1 MTIHTTPVA
10 APQID
15 TAFDPIG
22 PLPTGTTVLEASA
35 GTGKTYAIV
44 GLAVRYV
51 AETGIDISQLLLVT
65 FSRAATQELR
75 ERTRSRF
82 VTVAAALADPVAA
95 RSSGDGLIEYLA
107 TADEDEVWRRRAR
120 LLAALS
126 DFDAGAIA
134 TTHSFCQRMLDEL
147 GLAGEHDMRSRLVEN
162 VDELVGTVADDL
174 YLHRYARTTPPFTI
188 KEAHTLALA
197 AVRDRHARLVPDTD
211 DLAGERVAFALAVR
225 AETERRKRLAGL
237 RDFDDL
243 LVLLHEV
250 LTDPEHGPRACLRI
264 RDRFRVALVDE
275 FQDTDP
281 LQWDI
286 LRRVFHGHT
295 TMVLVGDPKQA
306 IYAFRGAEVL
316 SYLDAVGHAETRRE
330 LTVNWR
336 SDAGLLRAIDQVMG
350 GAALGHDAITVYP
363 VAATRPWSRLSAPDR
378 TPTPLRLRVLPRTGA
393 GPLNK
398 TGFPTV
404 GRMRAKVATD
414 LAADIVRLLESGTTI
429 EAAGEA
435 NPRPVGPGDIAVL
448 VRTRSQIDVAREALD
463 RVGVASV
470 LAGGTSVFATE
481 SATDWLW
488 VLRALEQ
495 PHRSD
500 RVRLAACTPLLG
512 ITAAEIDSGGADLV
526 GRVSA
531 QLREA
536 ARLFTRAGFAA
547 VFEKLSAESELAPR
561 LLGIENGERRLTD
574 LRHIAQLLDQL
585 AVSEGYGLT
594 ALTRWLADRV
604 RDPASGAVA
613 DRSRRLDR
621 DAAAVQIATVH
632 ASKGLEFP
640 VVYLPFAWDS
650 ARNPKAATLLFHDD
664 EIRVLDVGGPDAPG
678 YNERKRRAEAEEAGE
693 ELRLLYV
700 ALTRAM
706 CQVVAWW
713 APAFT
718 TDNAP
723 LHRMLLGRS
732 GGAEQVAQRV
742 PVPKDSVVAER
753 LSAWAAAAGPSVE
766 VEVVDGEQQVQ
777 PRRVRVETMTG
788 DLAAATFDRTLD
800 QQWRRTSYS
809 ALTAAA
815 HAVAP
820 DSEPEDGRGPD
831 DEPTGVPVLA
841 SEPETGA
848 PSLMNEL
855 PYGAEFGTLV
865 HAVLERVD
873 TDAADLAA
881 EVEARCRETI
891 EEMMAAAD
899 PAQLA
904 VALLAVLRT
913 PSPFGALADI
923 STRDRLCELE
933 FELPLA
939 GGDTASEQ
947 AATLRAIAAL
957 LREHLPATD
966 DFASYADHLD
976 ALDDNPLRGYLT
988 GSIDAVLRIA
998 DGRFVIIDYKTNRL
1012 GTGDLTVEH
1021 YTRDRMAAE
1030 MMRSHYPLQALLYS
1044 VALHRYLRWRLPG
1057 YDPGR
1062 HLGGAAYLFV
1072 RGMIGPDT
1080 PPGRGVFDWTP
1091 PATLITAL
1099 SDLLAG
1105 GSR

>member
-1 MTIHTTPVA
+1 LSWGVA
-10 APQID
+10 SCEWPGGGGGGGGR
-15 TAFDPIG
+15 P
-22 PLPTGTTVLEASA
+22 
-35 GTGKTYAIV
+35 
-44 GLAVRYV
+44 
-51 AETGIDISQLLLVT
+51 
-65 FSRAATQELR
+65 
-75 ERTRSRF
+75 
-82 VTVAAALADPVAA
+82 
-95 RSSGDGLIEYLA
+95 SSF
-107 TADEDEVWRRRAR
+107 R
-120 LLAALS
+120 L
-126 DFDAGAIA
+126 F
-134 TTHSFCQRMLDEL
+134 
-147 GLAGEHDMRSRLVEN
+147 
-162 VDELVGTVADDL
+162 
-174 YLHRYARTTPPFTI
+174 
-188 KEAHTLALA
+188 
-197 AVRDRHARLVPDTD
+197 
-211 DLAGERVAFALAVR
+211 
-225 AETERRKRLAGL
+225 
-237 RDFDDL
+237 
-243 LVLLHEV
+243 
-250 LTDPEHGPRACLRI
+250 
-264 RDRFRVALVDE
+264 
-275 FQDTDP
+275 
-281 LQWDI
+281 
-286 LRRVFHGHT
+286 
-295 TMVLVGDPKQA
+295 
-306 IYAFRGAEVL
+306 
-316 SYLDAVGHAETRRE
+316 
-330 LTVNWR
+330 
-336 SDAGLLRAIDQVMG
+336 G
-350 GAALGHDAITVYP
+350 GAAPGGWA
-363 VAATRPWSRLSAPDR
+363 RLSGPGRD
-378 TPTPLRLRVLPRTGA
+378 PTPFRLRVLPRTGA

-398 TGFPTV
+398 AGFPTV
-404 GRMRAKVATD
+404 GRMRAKVAAD

-429 EAAGEA
+429 DAGEHA
-435 NPRPVGPGDIAVL
+435 DPRSIDPGDIAVL
-448 VRTRSQIDVAREALD
+448 VRTRSQIDVVREALD

-488 VLRALEQ
+488 VMRALEQ

-604 RDPASGAVA
+604 RDPASGAVT

-664 EIRVLDVGGPDAPG
+664 DVRVLDVGGPDAAG
-678 YNERKRRAEAEEAGE
+678 YTERKRRAEAEESGE

-732 GGAEQVAQRV
+732 GGAEQVAPRV
-742 PVPKDSVVAER
+742 PVPPDSVVAER
-753 LSAWAAAAGPSVE
+753 LIAWAAAGGPAVA
-766 VEVVDGEQQVQ
+766 VEVVDGEQQVR

-788 DLAAATFDRTLD
+788 ELAAAVFDRTLD

-815 HAVAP
+815 HALAP

-841 SEPETGA
+841 AEPETGA

-865 HAVLERVD
+865 HAALERVD

-881 EVEARCRETI
+881 EVDARCRETV

-899 PAQLA
+899 PALLA
-904 VALLAVLRT
+904 TALLAVLRT
-913 PSPFGALADI
+913 PTPFGALAGI
-923 STRDRLCELE
+923 ATRDRLCELE

-939 GGDTASEQ
+939 GGDNANED
-947 AATLRAIAAL
+947 AATLRAIAGL
-957 LREHLPATD
+957 LRAHLPATD
-966 DFASYADHLD
+966 DFASYADRLD
-976 ALDDNPLRGYLT
+976 TLDDNPLRGYLT

-998 DGRFVIIDYKTNRL
+998 DGRFVIVDYKTNRL

-1057 YDPGR
+1057 YAPER

-1091 PATLITAL
+1091 PAGLITDL

-1105 GSR
+1105 GAA